1 MIRQDGGNDARTRI
15 FTELFRLPKDLARPD
30 HYALLG
36 VPRFEKDRG
45 AIVRA
50 SLERIELLQTC
61 DGPRSGLKDA
71 AREIH
76 QEVVAAQMTLCDPRK
91 RRVYDS
97 VLEA

>member
-1 MIRQDGGNDARTRI
+1 MIRQDDGNAARTRI
-15 FTELFRLPKDLARPD
+15 FTELFRLPEGVSRPD

-61 DGPRSGLKDA
+61 EGPRRAGLEDTA
-71 AREIH
+71 PPRPARS
-76 QEVVAAQMTLCDPRK
+76 T
-91 RRVYDS
+91 RRS
-97 VLEA
+97 SRRR